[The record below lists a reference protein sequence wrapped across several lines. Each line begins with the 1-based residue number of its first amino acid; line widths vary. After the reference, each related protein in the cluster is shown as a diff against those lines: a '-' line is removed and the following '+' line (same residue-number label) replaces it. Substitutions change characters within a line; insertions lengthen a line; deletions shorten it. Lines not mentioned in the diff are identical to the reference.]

1 VLPLLEVRHHTV
13 QPQTTLWLFLL
24 GWAAARAASNRQRL
38 LVSAVAVLVTPGFF
52 FDDPRREALVA
63 AGVLL
68 LTWVP
73 TVPVPRPLHRVIGPL
88 AAASLAIYLT
98 HWHVFPAV
106 VARTSPAVGVLA
118 SLAVGLAVHALLGR
132 LPDPAGVRAILA
144 TRRSGR
150 RSGHGQ
156 PDAAG
161 DEASDLVGRGDRGP
175 AVAASPATGPS
186 VPPGALARSSPAPDR
201 ARARS

>member
-1 VLPLLEVRHHTV
+1 M
-13 QPQTTLWLFLL
+13 
-24 GWAAARAASNRQRL
+24 
-38 LVSAVAVLVTPGFF
+38 LVTPGFF

-106 VARTSPAVGVLA
+106 VALTSPAVGVLA
-118 SLAVGLAVHALLGR
+118 SLAVGLAAHALLGR
-132 LPDPAGVRAILA
+132 LPDSAGVRAILS

-150 RSGHGQ
+150 SSGHGE
-156 PDAAG
+156 PDAPE
-161 DEASDLVGRGDRGP
+161 DEEEPRPVGRSDAGP
-175 AVAASPATGPS
+175 ATAASPASGPAA
-186 VPPGALARSSPAPDR
+186 PPGALARSSPGTDR